1 MMGNVTQRQGRREQ
15 IKGLRQRCC
24 RKTILKIVED
34 LNRLQAVV
42 LHKKPVKATRY
53 IQKWRL
59 KCRQDIVLV
68 LLSFLENIKTPFS
81 LLLPRKMPRKQA
93 IGSGFSKKKKKKHIP
108 AVIVNFTPR
117 TAKYDVPKLSS
128 NAINLVMKDVQY
140 QFLSIFFF
148 ILTSFLGKKKTNL
161 LCKCISIQENN
172 YTKKKLLPRLITSYK
187 PSRYKE
193 IVQNYNTSF
202 RLNHNH

>member
-1 MMGNVTQRQGRREQ
+1 MQVGHCTCLV
-15 IKGLRQRCC
+15 KFP
-24 RKTILKIVED
+24 RKYE
-34 LNRLQAVV
+34 N
-42 LHKKPVKATRY
+42 
-53 IQKWRL
+53 
-59 KCRQDIVLV
+59 
-68 LLSFLENIKTPFS
+68 SFQFVAAE
-81 LLLPRKMPRKQA
+81 KMPRKQA
-93 IGSGFSKKKKKKHIP
+93 IGSGFSKKTKTKKHIP

-117 TAKYDVPKLSS
+117 AAKYDVPKLSS

>member
-1 MMGNVTQRQGRREQ
+1 MMGNVTWRQGRREQ

-42 LHKKPVKATRY
+42 LHKKPVKATRH
-53 IQKWRL
+53 IQKRRL

-68 LLSFLENIKTPFS
+68 LLSFLENMKTPFS

-93 IGSGFSKKKKKKHIP
+93 IGSGFSKKKKQKKHIP

-117 TAKYDVPKLSS
+117 AAKYDVPKLSS
-128 NAINLVMKDVQY
+128 KAINLVMKDVQY

-148 ILTSFLGKKKTNL
+148 ILTSFLGKKRQICYVSAFL
-161 LCKCISIQENN
+161 F
-172 YTKKKLLPRLITSYK
+172 KKITTQK
-187 PSRYKE
+187 KNCF
-193 IVQNYNTSF
+193 QD
-202 RLNHNH
+202 

>member
-1 MMGNVTQRQGRREQ
+1 MQVGHCTCLV
-15 IKGLRQRCC
+15 KFP
-24 RKTILKIVED
+24 RKYENSFQFVAAEE
-34 LNRLQAVV
+34 NASEVGHR
-42 LHKKPVKATRY
+42 
-53 IQKWRL
+53 KW
-59 KCRQDIVLV
+59 
-68 LLSFLENIKTPFS
+68 FLE
-81 LLLPRKMPRKQA
+81 
-93 IGSGFSKKKKKKHIP
+93 KKKQKKHIP

-117 TAKYDVPKLSS
+117 AAKYDVPKLSS

-187 PSRYKE
+187 PSRYRE

>member
-42 LHKKPVKATRY
+42 LHKKPVKATRH

-93 IGSGFSKKKKKKHIP
+93 IGSGFSKKKKKHIP

-117 TAKYDVPKLSS
+117 AAKYDVPKLSS

-148 ILTSFLGKKKTNL
+148 ILTSFLGKKRQICYVSAFL
-161 LCKCISIQENN
+161 F
-172 YTKKKLLPRLITSYK
+172 KKITTQK
-187 PSRYKE
+187 K
-193 IVQNYNTSF
+193 N
-202 RLNHNH
+202 

>member
-24 RKTILKIVED
+24 CKTILKIVED

-42 LHKKPVKATRY
+42 LHKKPVKATRH

-68 LLSFLENIKTPFS
+68 LLSFLENMKIPFS

-93 IGSGFSKKKKKKHIP
+93 IGSGFQKKKKKKKHIP

-117 TAKYDVPKLSS
+117 AAKYDVPKLSS

-148 ILTSFLGKKKTNL
+148 HFDLFLGKKKD
-161 LCKCISIQENN
+161 KS
-172 YTKKKLLPRLITSYK
+172 
-187 PSRYKE
+187 
-193 IVQNYNTSF
+193 VM
-202 RLNHNH
+202 